1 VSGPPES
8 GASARS
14 ARAGADG
21 LPRRVLLVASS
32 GEDRALALALL
43 RGVGSEIET
52 SDGATAALA
61 RLERETF
68 DLILLDMPISE
79 ADGDEALRRFRAAER
94 RRGRPCTPIVALHA
108 DASRERAIRWLE
120 AGCDARVAKPLDERA
135 LFEALRG
142 CCEPLDIEAVPE
154 LADLLSDYFT
164 HRRADLESL
173 WQALAEESW
182 ALVRRLGH
190 DMKGSGRLY
199 GLPRISAIGARI
211 EAAAAGNER
220 CEAALAL
227 AALESYLARAARSLF
242 EPAPLSAEAG
252 LSATRSASD

>member
-1 VSGPPES
+1 VTSDENRTLTQV
-8 GASARS
+8 GAGTPMGMLLRRYWHTIAAVAELEDRPVK
-14 ARAGADG
+14 AVRLLGEDLALYRDRAGRYG
-21 LPRRVLLVASS
+21 
-32 GEDRALALALL
+32 
-43 RGVGSEIET
+43 
-52 SDGATAALA
+52 
-61 RLERETF
+61 
-68 DLILLDMPISE
+68 LLDRHC
-79 ADGDEALRRFRAAER
+79 A
-94 RRGRPCTPIVALHA
+94 
-108 DASRERAIRWLE
+108 
-120 AGCDARVAKPLDERA
+120 
-135 LFEALRG
+135 
-142 CCEPLDIEAVPE
+142 
-154 LADLLSDYFT
+154 